1 METQTMLKFTTK
13 IMVIDD
19 HPIVRYG
26 ITKLIGQ
33 ETDMEV
39 CGSYDGSEDLLAIIA
54 DQKPNLIVL
63 DISLGNADGITI
75 TRSLRRAGNCTPV
88 VILSMHENRIY
99 ISRALRAG
107 ANGYVM
113 KKQSSEQLI
122 SAIREVRQG
131 RLFVGTEDS
140 DELIRSMAPSH
151 PSKSETPL
159 DLLSDRERQVFTQ
172 IGQGYTTFEIAAN
185 LSIKPKTVETY
196 RCRIKEKLEID
207 SPQKLS
213 LAAIEWATR
222 QGLTASTVS

>member
-1 METQTMLKFTTK
+1 MLKFTTK
-13 IMVIDD
+13 IMIIDD

-26 ITKLIGQ
+26 VAKLIGQ

-39 CGSYDGSEDLLAIIA
+39 CGSYDGSEDLLAIIE
-54 DQKPNLIVL
+54 DLKPNVIVL

-75 TRSLRRAGNCTPV
+75 TRSLRKTGNYTPV
-88 VILSMHENRIY
+88 VILSMHENTIY

-122 SAIREVRQG
+122 DAIREVRQG
-131 RLFVGTEDS
+131 RLFVGSGCSE
-140 DELIRSMAPSH
+140 ELLRSVAPNH
-151 PSKSETPL
+151 PSESQTPL

-172 IGQGYTTFEIAAN
+172 IGQGYTTFDIATS

-196 RCRIKEKLEID
+196 RCRIKEKLELD

-213 LAAIEWATR
+213 LAAIEWATC